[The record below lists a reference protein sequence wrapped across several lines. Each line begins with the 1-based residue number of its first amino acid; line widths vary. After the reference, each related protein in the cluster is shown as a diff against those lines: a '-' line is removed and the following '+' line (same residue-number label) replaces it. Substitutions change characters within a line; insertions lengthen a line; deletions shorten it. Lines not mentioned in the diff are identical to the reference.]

1 MSESQVVA
9 LNRLSHALGLLA
21 GVILAR
27 SSYGQEL
34 VWYYDDVKRD
44 ESLAFAAVGPDLTS
58 DQVPE
63 LLIAAVKGGCVST
76 AEGRVELRSTVQGEL
91 RRWCGSV
98 DGSLFGG
105 PCRWL
110 SDVDAG
116 GTRDFVVGE
125 RGFIDPFW
133 GNDTGRLT
141 CFSSEN
147 GHAIWE
153 VVGTQNGG
161 RFGAFEVLGDCDS
174 DGKADLLVGAEFY
187 GGNGEGQAWVL
198 SGVDGSTIRTH
209 IGPSPDSRLGAGVL
223 GLGDVDGDGVHDYS
237 VWWRNQIN
245 KGRVDVRSGR
255 TGALVLRIEGTRGD
269 NTGRTMARADDLDGD
284 GLADLLI
291 TGTSGN
297 GHVDAYSPATGALL
311 WRIDGTTLT
320 ENFGE
325 RVLQLS
331 DLTGDGHQELLISAI
346 YDDHDAKDAG
356 RVDLICGRT
365 HRALYRFYPE
375 LEGVTMFGALLD
387 RGADFNLDGVE
398 DLIMGSYIGGKYVS
412 KGGFFAIR
420 AGNDLWL
427 QADPTSPVDGDTV
440 VVDLRGA
447 AAGQLGLIALTAID
461 GVPLFETLLL
471 APFDSNGELQL
482 CADID
487 ASLSG
492 MQFTVMG
499 YAQNKK
505 GRGPLI
511 DASPFSVS
519 VQ

>member
-1 MSESQVVA
+1 MSQSQMVA
-9 LNRLSHALGLLA
+9 LKRMSHVLGLVA
-21 GVILAR
+21 GVVSAR

-34 VWYYDDVKRD
+34 IWYYDDVKRN
-44 ESLAFAAVGPDLTS
+44 EFPSTMSVGPDLTT
-58 DQVPE
+58 DGLPE
-63 LLIAAVKGGCVST
+63 VLISVAAGACASIS
-76 AEGRVELRSTVQGEL
+76 EGRVELWSTAQGRL
-91 RRWCGSV
+91 NQWCGSA
-98 DGSLFGG
+98 DGSTFGA
-105 PCRWL
+105 PCSWVD
-110 SDVDAG
+110 DVDDG
-116 GTRDFVVGE
+116 GIRDFVVGE
-125 RGFIDPFW
+125 RGYIDPFW
-133 GNDTGRLT
+133 GNNTGRLS
-141 CFSSEN
+141 CFSAES
-147 GHAIWE
+147 GAVIWE
-153 VVGTQNGG
+153 IVGSQNNGY
-161 RFGAFEVLGDCDS
+161 FGNFAPLGDCDA
-174 DGKADLLVGAEFY
+174 DGVSDLLVGSAAY

-198 SGVDGSTIRTH
+198 SGVDGSTIRIH
-209 IGPSPDSRLGAGVL
+209 AGPSADSRLGAGVL
-223 GLGDVDGDGVHDYS
+223 GLGDVDGDGVDDYS
-237 VWWRNQIN
+237 VWWSNQIN

-325 RVLQLS
+325 RLLQLS
-331 DLTGDGHQELLISAI
+331 DLTGDGYQELLISAI

-398 DLIMGSYIGGKYVS
+398 DLIMGSYIGGKYAS

-427 QADPTSPVDGDTV
+427 QADPPAPVDGDTV

-471 APFDSNGELQL
+471 APFDSYGELQL

-492 MQFTVMG
+492 MQFTVKG

-511 DASPFSVS
+511 DASPFTVS